1 MYEAFYGLRDQP
13 FRLTPDPSFMCMTS
27 HHQEALAGLV
37 YSVCTR
43 PGLTLLTGDAGTG
56 KTTLLYSLLDLLSK
70 RRYLTAT
77 CNNPMLSREELYD
90 LLITKFGVI
99 CASSLK
105 NRQLAAL
112 EETFVRYRND
122 GRPAVLIVDEAHRLP
137 MDLLEEIR
145 LLLNME
151 TPREKLLQI
160 ILAGQPELDDLLRQ
174 PELRQLKQRVS
185 AHCRLRPLTA
195 SELKE
200 YVDHRLRL
208 AGMPDQTLFQDAAVQ
223 RIHEY
228 SKGIPRLINNL
239 CDSTL
244 QIGFATRA
252 KAITLTMVEEAAKDL
267 DLVPLQELQLDSR
280 PTESFFN
287 RADEPRTNG
296 HAVYDSDPEA
306 DSRVPL
312 TSYSTRQKS
321 VSFFAGLVD
330 RWR

>member
-13 FRLTPDPSFMCMTS
+13 FRLTPDPSFMCMTA

-37 YSVCTR
+37 YSVCAR

-56 KTTLLYSLLDLLSK
+56 KTTLLYSLLDLLRT
-70 RRYLTAT
+70 RRYLIAT
-77 CNNPMLSREELYD
+77 CNNPVLSREELYD
-90 LLITKFGVI
+90 FLITKFGVT

-112 EETFVRYRND
+112 EETFVRHRND

-137 MDLLEEIR
+137 ADLLEEIR

-174 PELRQLKQRVS
+174 TELRQLKQRVS
-185 AHCRLRPLTA
+185 AHCRLRPLTCA
-195 SELKE
+195 ELKE
-200 YVDHRLRL
+200 YVGHRLTL
-208 AGMPDQTLFQDAAVQ
+208 AGLPEQTLFPDVVIQ
-223 RIHEY
+223 RLHEY
-228 SKGIPRLINNL
+228 SKGIPRLVNSL

-252 KAITLTMVEEAAKDL
+252 TSMTLTIVEEAARDL
-267 DLVPLQELQLDSR
+267 DLAPRDLLLDSR
-280 PTESFFN
+280 TQENSSTQPNEQ
-287 RADEPRTNG
+287 RTNG
-296 HAVYDSDPEA
+296 HAAIFDAHAPVE
-306 DSRVPL
+306 SRVPL
-312 TSYSTRQKS
+312 ASYSSRQKS
-321 VSFFAGLVD
+321 VSFFASLVD